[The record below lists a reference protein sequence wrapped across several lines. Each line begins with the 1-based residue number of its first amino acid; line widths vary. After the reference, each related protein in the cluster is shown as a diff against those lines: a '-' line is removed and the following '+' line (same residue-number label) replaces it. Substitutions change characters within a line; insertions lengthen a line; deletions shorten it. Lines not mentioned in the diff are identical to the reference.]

1 MNKLNVIGV
10 DLAKNVIQVSVLS
23 PSNRELRNSAL
34 TRRKFAEFLGRQ
46 PASLVAFEAC
56 ATSHYWARVAL
67 RHGHEVKIIP
77 AKAVFPFRQGHKTDE
92 NDALAVAE
100 AARRPNVKL
109 APLKTVE
116 QQGMQAVQ
124 RSRELLVHERVALS
138 NHLRGLLMEFGIV
151 IPQGFASLYRLLPEI
166 LEDGENEL
174 PDLYRPTLNLLYGRL
189 CGLREDLERLNI
201 EIESLVQNNP
211 VCRRLTALEGIGPIG
226 SVLLYATLGT
236 GEAFANGRQFSAYL
250 GLTPKQFSSG
260 GKVNLVG
267 ISKRVANRRLR
278 AVLIQGARAYV
289 YHMKE
294 PKTTKDRW
302 LWAIV
307 ERSGKCKAAVALA
320 NKNVRTAWAMLTP
333 VNRLLLEVIEPDAR
347 GETVFTVGFTFP
359 GLDSGFRIA
368 LVAFQHFPHGP
379 SESLPVSRIQA
390 ERPGLALEELL
401 VLRCRHVVL
410 EGRNQVGN
418 GRQGGVQ
425 HIGFIIRQV
434 GRKLLHDQFKCVV
447 LAILH
452 DTLGSHQALDDG
464 LDRYTPS

>member
-1 MNKLNVIGV
+1 MNKLNAIGV

-34 TRRKFAEFLGRQ
+34 SRRKFAEFLAKQRPG
-46 PASLVAFEAC
+46 LVAFEAC
-56 ATSHYWARVAL
+56 ATAHYWARTAQRL
-67 RHGHEVKIIP
+67 GHDVKIIP
-77 AKAVFPFRQGHKTDE
+77 AKAVAPFRQGHKTDE

-116 QQGMQAVQ
+116 QQGMQAIQ

-138 NHLRGLLMEFGIV
+138 NHLRGLLLEFGIV
-151 IPQGFASLYRLLPEI
+151 IPQGFASLYRQLPEI

-174 PDLYRPTLNLLYGRL
+174 PDLYRPTLNLLYRRL
-189 CGLREDLERLNI
+189 CALRNDLEQLNG
-201 EIESLVQNNP
+201 EIETLVRQNP
-211 VCRRLTALEGIGPIG
+211 MCQRLTELEGVGPIS

-236 GEAFANGRQFSAYL
+236 GEAFVNGRQFSAYL

-267 ISKRVANRRLR
+267 ISKRVANKRLR

-320 NKNVRTAWAMLTP
+320 NKNVRTAWAMLTQNTEYHRYP
-333 VNRLLLEVIEPDAR
+333 
-347 GETVFTVGFTFP
+347 
-359 GLDSGFRIA
+359 
-368 LVAFQHFPHGP
+368 
-379 SESLPVSRIQA
+379 
-390 ERPGLALEELL
+390 LA
-401 VLRCRHVVL
+401 
-410 EGRNQVGN
+410 
-418 GRQGGVQ
+418 
-425 HIGFIIRQV
+425 
-434 GRKLLHDQFKCVV
+434 
-447 LAILH
+447 
-452 DTLGSHQALDDG
+452 T
-464 LDRYTPS
+464 